1 MASYLYIFLDE
12 GGNFDFS
19 HKGTRFFTLTCVS
32 KTRPF
37 QVCPGLD
44 DLKYNLIE
52 SGIDVEFFHC
62 SQDSWHIREKVFSI
76 IESNI
81 NNIQIDTLIVEKRK
95 TGPALR
101 DIKRFY
107 PEMLGYLLRY
117 ILKGAPLSTINE
129 VIIITDSI
137 PVNQRKRAIEKAIK
151 TTLKTMLPQGVK
163 YRIMHHASK
172 SSFGL
177 QIADYCNWAIF
188 RKWEGEDPAAYSK
201 ILKRLN
207 SEFDIF
213 QLGRRF
219 YY

>member
-1 MASYLYIFLDE
+1 MPSHLYIFLDE

-19 HKGTRFFTLTCVS
+19 RKGSQFFTLTCVS

-37 QVCPGLD
+37 QACPGLD

-62 SQDSWHIREKVFSI
+62 SQDSWPIREKVFSI

-137 PVNQRKRAIEKAIK
+137 PVNKRKRAVEKAIK
-151 TTLKTMLPQGVK
+151 TTLKKMLPQGVK

-188 RKWEGEDPAAYSK
+188 RKWETGDTDSYNK
-201 ILKRLN
+201 ISQGIK

-213 QLGRRF
+213 RRGIR
-219 YY
+219 YYY